1 MSTYPT
7 VELSDD
13 LVVSAIL
20 DIGLA
25 LLSDLQMLRWL
36 AVTRSE
42 SWVVQS
48 GVGKETI
55 QYLVVSWMLSD
66 RLVTEK

>member
-1 MSTYPT
+1 MRTYPT

-13 LVVSAIL
+13 LVVSAVL
-20 DIGLA
+20 DICLA
-25 LLSDLQMLRWL
+25 LLSDFQMLGWL

-55 QYLVVSWMLSD
+55 EDLVVS
-66 RLVTEK
+66 